1 MTTTSLPRPNRRAM
15 PRFSSLLAVGG
26 LFILAAVVVMPW
38 DVAIASWV
46 RELSI
51 GGDLRRLIHLSET
64 FAYGLTVILIL
75 LAIHAADLSA
85 RRALPRVVAVVFGAG
100 LAANLVKCSLA
111 RFRPMAMPPDLDSW
125 QTFVG
130 WLPAVRAGGWDMKW
144 NHDLQSFPSSHTA
157 VAVGLAIALGQLYPR
172 GRMWFAWFAAMA
184 GFQRLYAGAHF
195 LSDVLLAA
203 GLSCLLAVALRADR
217 IRRDSVFRPSLG

>member
-1 MTTTSLPRPNRRAM
+1 MTTTSLPRPTRRTA
-15 PRFSSLLAVGG
+15 PRMSALWIGGG
-26 LFILAAVVVMPW
+26 LFFVAAAIVMPW
-38 DVAIASWV
+38 DVAIAGWV
-46 RELSI
+46 SELSI

-64 FAYGLTVILIL
+64 FAYGLTVILLL
-75 LAIHAADLSA
+75 LAIHAADPAA

-111 RFRPMAMPPDLDSW
+111 RFRPMAMPPDIDSW

-172 GRMWFAWFAAMA
+172 GRTWFAIFAGMA
-184 GFQRLYAGAHF
+184 AFQRLYAGAHF

-203 GLSCLLAVALRADR
+203 GLSCLLAWAFGASR
-217 IRRDSVFRPSLG
+217 IERDSVFRPSAD